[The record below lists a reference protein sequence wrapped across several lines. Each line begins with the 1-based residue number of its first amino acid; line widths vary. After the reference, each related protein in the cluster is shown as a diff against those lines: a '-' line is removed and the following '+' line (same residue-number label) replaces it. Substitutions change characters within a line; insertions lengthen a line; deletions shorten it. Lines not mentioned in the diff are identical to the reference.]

1 MYHKTTPLIVF
12 LCNKEG
18 VHEIFLKSRLQI
30 MYLKTST
37 SILAFTKDFLT
48 SSALQILVPPNL
60 CLLLCLSQILN
71 IFNVSFSSNLNKLN
85 ALSTYQRFVQIINTQ
100 NLDSGFI

>member
-1 MYHKTTPLIVF
+1 
-12 LCNKEG
+12 
-18 VHEIFLKSRLQI
+18 